1 MPRTRQDAFGPGQ
14 TRPTRLNDTERRNR
28 EPIQSNY
35 GGMLPG
41 RHATRPVPLPLPNSR
56 KALCLIGL
64 AVAAIAAGVLY
75 LATPP
80 AILFLGF
87 PGMYRFLLA
96 ESSQQSGVRY
106 TYWSPEK
113 IDDPALGRPDFS
125 RYKVIFV
132 SGRRSDPLAR
142 PLREALQE
150 AGVAGARVIVLP
162 AHDTERLGVGNAD
175 FGGRDRWV
183 DDYWRFGGVSNM
195 ARLLQTAAARYEGR
209 DFEVLPP
216 EPTPDDGYYHPS
228 SPSLF
233 TSTSEYADWYDSAG
247 LFRAGNPKVLIDFAD
262 GWRLGM
268 NQATDAVIRAFE
280 EGGFNTAAIFGTAQA
295 APFALEYGPDIIIS
309 RKHGRWWLGEP
320 GVEVLD
326 EKLDVPI
333 LRGLSLLF
341 TGESFSDYQL
351 TRAGIRDAGLI
362 MGAMVPELDGAIQ
375 PTLIEGLDSEWYG
388 RRFEAFREERIGLL
402 VERAKR
408 WVRLRKAKNS
418 QKKVAVFYVSGIGK
432 GRITAASLNVPR
444 SLIRFLSAMRRA
456 GYVIDDPPAGAEAL
470 LAEMLDK
477 GRNVSFGRPRDL
489 RQLSERDGVLMLPVE
504 GYARWFEGL
513 PDSMRQEVTESFGPP
528 PGNLMTLRS
537 NGESFFVVPK
547 LDYGNVIVLPQP
559 VRGAEM
565 DAKLQHNDRVP
576 PPHQYLAVYWWLR
589 EVWGAD
595 AIVNYGTHGTH
606 EFLPGR
612 PLGQLADDWSDRTIG
627 PLPNL
632 YVYVMDNVGE
642 ALIAKRRGAAVTVS
656 HHVPPVDAAEIT
668 SEEPR
673 VAELLRFTRQ
683 FESAPDGALKE
694 KLRERIRRMG
704 VEQGFDRDLGSD
716 WAASSPSDDE
726 VARLGL
732 HIHLID
738 EDRIPLG
745 LHVHGRAADPTELA
759 PMVSA
764 MLGEEFVESLSCSQ
778 GSKNRVDCAADA
790 QQRAEEIVSHA
801 LAGGRPQ
808 AALRPFRQE
817 FDRLSEAFA
826 RTPEEIGH
834 TLGALAGSYVP
845 PGSGGDPVRNPR
857 ALPSGRNLY
866 GVNPTEL
873 PTQSAWELGV
883 RLAEEQVTAERAR
896 LGRWPRKIGFTLWNT
911 ELIRQH
917 GTDLAHVMQLLGIRP
932 VWDHRNVVED
942 VELIP
947 ATELGRPRID
957 VVVQA
962 ASLFR
967 DTFPDRM
974 KLLDK
979 AARLAASAADGE
991 NYVAEHTAEAE
1002 RELKRSG
1009 MAAKD
1014 ASVLAYARIFSN
1026 SAGGYGTGLV
1036 ASIERSGD
1044 YASSQ
1049 GLTEAYLARTGAVY
1063 TEGYEW
1069 GKAVPEAYR
1078 AHLRSTDA
1086 VTLSRSTN
1094 IVGALTL
1101 DHYFEYL
1108 GGMTMAVRDTT
1119 GVSPET
1125 YLADVRDPRKA
1136 RIETAREAL
1145 ARGLRG
1151 KFWNPKWIRELQGEG
1166 FSGAVEM
1173 AQTATNLFGWQV
1185 TKPEVAGQEVWSRV
1199 HEIYVRDS
1207 LGLDLPGWFDT
1218 ENPFA
1223 YQEMMAVL
1231 LEAARKGYWIPDA
1244 GALRELALEYVR
1256 SLDRHGASG
1265 SVRTTGNRP
1274 FEEFVE
1280 LRVASSEQP
1289 ELVSVLLDELR
1300 DGSRPRVEGRRLVER
1315 DAVEDRG
1322 RSRVSPEAG
1331 LTALGL
1337 LAGVFLL
1344 GWRRNR

>member
-1 MPRTRQDAFGPGQ
+1 MA
-14 TRPTRLNDTERRNR
+14 
-28 EPIQSNY
+28 I
-35 GGMLPG
+35 
-41 RHATRPVPLPLPNSR
+41 
-56 KALCLIGL
+56 
-64 AVAAIAAGVLY
+64 VASGVY
-75 LATPP
+75 LATRP

-96 ESSQQSGVRY
+96 ESSLQSGVGY
-106 TYWSPEK
+106 AYWSPEK
-113 IDDPALGRPDFS
+113 IDDPGLGQPDLS
-125 RYKVIFV
+125 RFKVIYV

-142 PLREALQE
+142 PLRLALQE
-150 AGVAGARVIVLP
+150 AGEGGSRVIVLP
-162 AHDTERLGVGNAD
+162 AHDTARLGVGNAD
-175 FGGRDRWV
+175 FAGQDRWI

-195 ARLLQTAAARYEGR
+195 ARLLQASAARYEGR
-209 DFEVLPP
+209 DFEILPP
-216 EPTPDDGYYHPS
+216 EPTPDDGYYHPD

-233 TSTSEYADWYDSAG
+233 TSTGDYERWYEASGLHVAG
-247 LFRAGNPKVLIDFAD
+247 RPKALIDFAD

-268 NQATDAVIRAFE
+268 NQGTDAVIRAFE
-280 EGGFNTAAIFGTAQA
+280 EGGFNAAAMFGTAQA
-295 APFALEYGPDIIIS
+295 APFALEYEPDILIS

-326 EKLDVPI
+326 QQLDVPI

-341 TGESFSDYQL
+341 TGESFNDYQQ

-388 RRFEAFREERIGLL
+388 RRHEAFRAERIALL
-402 VERAKR
+402 VGRARR
-408 WVRLRKAKNS
+408 WVRLRTASNS
-418 QKKVAVFYVSGIGK
+418 EKKIAVFYVSGIGK
-432 GRITAASLNVPR
+432 GRITAAGLNVPR
-444 SLIRFLSAMRRA
+444 SLIRFLVAMKRE
-456 GYVIDDPPAGAEAL
+456 GYAIENPPSDADGL

-477 GRNVSFGRPRDL
+477 GRNVSYGRPRDL
-489 RQLSERDGVLMLPVE
+489 RQLSERDGVLLLPAAP
-504 GYARWFEGL
+504 YARWFEGL
-513 PDSMRQEVTESFGPP
+513 PDSMRQEVTEAFGPP
-528 PGNLMTLRS
+528 PGNLMALRN

-547 LDYGNVIVLPQP
+547 LDFGNVIILPQP
-559 VRGAEM
+559 VRGADM
-565 DAKLQHNDRVP
+565 DPKLQHNDRVP

-589 EVWGAD
+589 EVWEAD
-595 AIVNYGTHGTH
+595 AILNYGTHGTH

-656 HHVPPVDAAEIT
+656 HQIPPVDAAEIGR
-668 SEEPR
+668 EDPL
-673 VAELLRFTRQ
+673 VAELLRTIRQ
-683 FESAPDGALKE
+683 FESAREGALRE
-694 KLRERIRRMG
+694 SLRERIRTLG
-704 VEQGFDRDLGSD
+704 AEQGFDRDLDAD
-716 WAASSPSDDE
+716 WESSLPGDE
-726 VARLGL
+726 EITRLGM

-738 EDRIPLG
+738 VDRIPMG
-745 LHVHGRAADPTELA
+745 LHVHGQSAAPSELA
-759 PMVSA
+759 PMVAA
-764 MLGEEFVESLSCSQ
+764 MLGSEFMASFGCTQSS
-778 GSKNRVDCAADA
+778 SSDDCAARARD
-790 QQRAEEIVSHA
+790 RAEGIVRHA

-808 AALRPFRQE
+808 LPLRPFSQE
-817 FDRLSEAFA
+817 FERLSQAFA
-826 RTPEEIGH
+826 RTPDEINH
-834 TLGALAGSYVP
+834 TLGALAGGYVP
-845 PGSGGDPVRNPR
+845 PGGGGDPLRNPR

-866 GVNPTEL
+866 GVNPSEL
-873 PTQSAWELGV
+873 PTKSAWELGI
-883 RLAEEQVTAERAR
+883 RMAEEQLAAERKR

-917 GTDLAHVMQLLGIRP
+917 GTDLAHIMQLMGVRP
-932 VWDHRNVVED
+932 VWDHRDVVED

-947 ATELGRPRID
+947 PSELGRPRVD

-967 DTFPDRM
+967 DTFPDRL

-979 AARLAASAADGE
+979 AARLAASAAEGE
-991 NYVAEHTAEAE
+991 NYIAEHASEVE
-1002 RELKRSG
+1002 KELKRSG
-1009 MAAKD
+1009 MAASD
-1014 ASVLAYARIFSN
+1014 ARVLASARVFSN

-1044 YASSQ
+1044 YASSE
-1049 GLTEAYLARTGAVY
+1049 GLTEAYLARAGAVY
-1063 TEGYEW
+1063 TAGYQW
-1069 GKAVPEAYR
+1069 GKAVPAAFR
-1078 AHLRSTDA
+1078 AHLRRTDA

-1094 IVGALTL
+1094 VVGALTL

-1125 YLADVRDPRKA
+1125 YLADVRDPDQA

-1145 ARGLRG
+1145 SRGLRG

-1166 FSGAVEM
+1166 FSGAVEI

-1185 TKPEVAGQEVWSRV
+1185 TKPEAVGSEIWSRV
-1199 HEIYVRDS
+1199 HEIYIRDS
-1207 LGLDLPGWFDT
+1207 LGLGLPGWFDR

-1223 YQEMMAVL
+1223 HQETMAVL
-1231 LEAARKGYWIPDA
+1231 LEAARKGYWNPDA
-1244 GALRELALEYVR
+1244 GALQQLALEYVR
-1256 SLDRHGASG
+1256 SLDRHGTSG
-1265 SVRTTGNRP
+1265 SARTTANRP

-1289 ELVSVLLDELR
+1289 ALVSVLLDELR
-1300 DGSRPRVEGRRLVER
+1300 DGGRPRVEGRMLVQQ
-1315 DAVEDRG
+1315 DAVEDGGPTRF
-1322 RSRVSPEAG
+1322 RPEAG
-1331 LTALGL
+1331 LAAFGI

-1344 GWRRNR
+1344 GWRRKQ